1 MGHTRL
7 GDLPHS
13 QKWKAVVAA
22 MSSVD
27 LLDQQR
33 RSQEMERIAGSVLDA
48 AETGLDTA
56 INDVGLRR
64 TFYLLTQLVLA
75 ARESDWRQ
83 RLGSVGIEIAEGD
96 STFEL
101 TAKIQDS

>member
-7 GDLPHS
+7 GDLPYS

-22 MSSVD
+22 MSSAD
-27 LLDQQR
+27 FLDQQS
-33 RSQEMERIAGSVLDA
+33 RSAEMERIAVGVLDA
-48 AETGLDTA
+48 AETGLDNA

-75 ARESDWRQ
+75 ARESDWRE
-83 RLGSVGIEIAEGD
+83 RLGNVGIEIGEGD
-96 STFEL
+96 STF
-101 TAKIQDS
+101 